1 MKRTSRV
8 LAILLALAM
17 LLSVTAFAA
26 ANTSWL
32 MYGGDLNHTS
42 NVSGAPT
49 SITKEI
55 NVTLTGGSGWDG
67 VDNVPVMQTV
77 GNKTYAYVLFDGRGT
92 NGAQVVKYNCTD
104 EEIVW
109 TTTAYG
115 NEDTSLNAKSGF
127 QLSTPC
133 LDETNGMLYVGVI
146 SQYDDYVGGEWLTGT
161 GSKILALTDLD
172 SATPTVITLKT
183 TIPGQI
189 NTPIVQYGDY
199 IYFGTWTGSAGG
211 TYYQLSLDGEV
222 SNEYAYD
229 SGFYWAGA
237 VKVGNY
243 IYFGSDNGVLHYR
256 SIDNFA
262 GVGGTVTLPESDAG
276 NVRSSISTDGSN
288 NLYFTTQGVYN
299 STTKAQNGY
308 LWCYEANTTT
318 GAPTHKW
325 HIQLDG
331 KSTSTP
337 TIVIDDTTTSIYT
350 GYYTGFDDGGVQ
362 VTTYPNGTTPANFD
376 IDTVAY
382 GFPVQCSIL
391 YSDGYVYFN
400 TNSSTGAGY
409 CYPASAREQ
418 SNEQFTWRT
427 TTRTYALGGMACA
440 NGIIVFGNDYNELFI
455 VK

>member
-17 LLSVTAFAA
+17 LFSVTAFAA
-26 ANTSWL
+26 NTSWPI
-32 MYGGDLNHTS
+32 YGGDLNHTS

-55 NVTLTGGSGWDG
+55 SVALTGGSGWDG
-67 VDNVPVMQTV
+67 IDNVPVMQTV

-115 NEDTSLNAKSGF
+115 NEGTSLNARSGF
-127 QLSTPC
+127 QLSTPY
-133 LDETNGMLYVGVI
+133 LDESAGVLYVGVI
-146 SQYDDYVGGEWLTGT
+146 SQYDDYEGGEWLTGT
-161 GSKILALTDLD
+161 GSKILKISNLD
-172 SATPTVITLKT
+172 SNLPTVSNVKVGIT
-183 TIPGQI
+183 GQI
-189 NTPIVQYGDY
+189 NTPIVKYGNY
-199 IYFGTWTGSAGG
+199 LYFGTWTGSAGG
-211 TYYQLSLDGEV
+211 TYYQV
-222 SNEYAYD
+222 NASNPRATKTYDYA

-237 VKVGNY
+237 VKVGDY

-256 SIDNFA
+256 SIADFKNT
-262 GVGGTVTLPESDAG
+262 GSTVTLPATNGTAAG
-276 NVRSSISTDGSN
+276 NVRSTVTADEAG
-288 NLYFTTQGVYN
+288 NLYFTTQG
-299 STTKAQNGY
+299 GY
-308 LWCYEANTTT
+308 LWCYTPDASGVPVHQWHVKLAATSTS
-318 GAPTHKW
+318 APTVVN
-325 HIQLDG
+325 DG
-331 KSTSTP
+331 ST
-337 TIVIDDTTTSIYT
+337 ISIYT
-350 GYYTGFDDGGVQ
+350 GYYSGFSAGGVQ
-362 VTTYPNGTTPANFD
+362 VTTYAVGGTPTDAS
-376 IDTVAY
+376 VATIAS

-409 CYPASAREQ
+409 CYPASARNLN
-418 SNEQFTWRT
+418 NEKYTWRT

-440 NGIIVFGNDYNELFI
+440 NGIIVFGNDYNELFV

>member
-17 LLSVTAFAA
+17 LLSVTAFAT
-26 ANTSWL
+26 ANTSWP

-49 SITKEI
+49 SITTEI
-55 NVTLTGGSGWDG
+55 SVALTGGSGWDG

-92 NGAQVVKYNCTD
+92 NGAQVIKYNCTD
-104 EEIVW
+104 GVEVW
-109 TTTAYG
+109 RTTAYG
-115 NEDTSLNAKSGF
+115 NEGTSLNAKSGF

-133 LDETNGMLYVGVI
+133 LDAANGVLYVGVI
-146 SQYDDYVGGEWLTGT
+146 SQYDDYTGGEWLTGT
-161 GSKILALTDLD
+161 GSKILALTDLG
-172 SATPTVITLKT
+172 SATPTIITLKT
-183 TIPGQI
+183 SIPGQV

-211 TYYQLSLDGEV
+211 TYYQLSSDGEV
-222 SNEYAYD
+222 ANEYVYD

-243 IYFGSDNGVLHYR
+243 IYFGSDDGVLHYR
-256 SIDNFA
+256 KIDDFA
-262 GVGGTVTLPESDAG
+262 GTGGTVTLPESDAG
-276 NVRSSISTDGSN
+276 NVRSTVTTDGSN
-288 NLYFTTQGVYN
+288 NLYFTTQGVYD
-299 STTKAQNGY
+299 STTGEQKGY
-308 LWCYEANTTT
+308 LWCYAANTTT
-318 GAPTHKW
+318 GVPTYEW
-325 HIQLDG
+325 HVQLAG
-331 KSTSTP
+331 KSTSAP
-337 TIVIDDTTTSIYT
+337 TIVKDGSTTSIYT
-350 GYYTGFDDGGVQ
+350 GYYTGFTDGGVQ
-362 VTTYPNGTTPANFD
+362 VTTVNGSTQSLATIA
-376 IDTVAY
+376 T

-409 CYPASAREQ
+409 CYPASVLNQ
-418 SNEQFTWRT
+418 SNTQYTWRT
-427 TTRTYALGGMACA
+427 TTRTYTLGGMACA